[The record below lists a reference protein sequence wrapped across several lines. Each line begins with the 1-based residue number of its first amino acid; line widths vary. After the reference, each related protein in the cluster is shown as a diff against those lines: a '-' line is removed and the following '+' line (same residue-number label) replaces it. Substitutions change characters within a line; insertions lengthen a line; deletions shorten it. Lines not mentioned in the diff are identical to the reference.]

1 MTELHAIVAAE
12 LARLRDDYIARL
24 PLEIAE
30 LADLAA
36 GLTEQTAARPPLET
50 LYQRLHKLAGSGGTF
65 GFDDLSR
72 QAKVLERTAQTW
84 LAADFSAVDA
94 VQRWAFAD
102 AVAALA
108 ATLAR
113 REPVTRSGAENS
125 ARSAAAPDAE
135 PEVEP
140 DAERRIQVWL
150 VEDDVPLGQTLA
162 RLLGQFGYDV
172 RLFARIDAAEAAARM
187 ERPDVLVMD
196 VLLTDQ
202 GANATEVLLDR
213 PTLQAMGCPILFVSA
228 HGDFQSR
235 VRAAR
240 LGAEG
245 FLMKPL
251 DVPRLVDRLE
261 RTLEARFAAP
271 YRVLIVDDDIDLA
284 QHFKLVLS
292 AAGMEV
298 AVLNQPEAVIEA
310 VSAFRPEL
318 ILMDMHMPGY
328 SGPELAT
335 VIRHYDEWIGLPIV
349 YLSAETDRDKQLQAM
364 GRGADE
370 FITKPISDAHLVIA
384 VRARAARS
392 RQLSD
397 LMSKDSLTG
406 LLKHARIKET
416 IAVELAR
423 AQRSGKPLSVGML
436 DIDHFKSVNDTY
448 GHAVGD
454 RVIKALAHLLKQ
466 CLRKADGIGRYGGE
480 EFVAILPECD
490 PEAAKKILDDIRV
503 RFAALRFQHEEQEFA
518 VTLSAG
524 IACSTQQP
532 AAAGD
537 ELLIAADT
545 ALYAAKHGGR
555 NQVRVA
561 DAVGGLPGASA

>member
-1 MTELHAIVAAE
+1 MTEREAIVAAE
-12 LARLRDDYIARL
+12 LARLRDAYIARL

-36 GLTEQTAARPPLET
+36 GLTDQTEAGPRLEI
-50 LYQRLHKLAGSGGTF
+50 LHQRLHKLAGSGGTF
-65 GFDDLSR
+65 GFDALSR
-72 QAKVLERTAQTW
+72 QANVLEQTAQTW

-94 VQRWAFAD
+94 VQHRAFAD

-108 ATLAR
+108 TTLAR
-113 REPVTRSGAENS
+113 REPVTRAGQDDS
-125 ARSAAAPDAE
+125 AKPAA
-135 PEVEP
+135 EP
-140 DAERRIQVWL
+140 DAERRIHVWL
-150 VEDDVPLGQTLA
+150 VEDDVPLGQTLV
-162 RLLGQFGYDV
+162 RLLGQFGYEV
-172 RLFARIDAAEAAARM
+172 RHYSRIDAAEAAARM

-196 VLLTDQ
+196 VIFTDEDV
-202 GANATEVLLDR
+202 NATEVLLDR
-213 PTLQAMGCPILFVSA
+213 PTLQAIGCPILFVSA

-271 YRVLIVDDDIDLA
+271 YRVLIVDDDVDLA

-318 ILMDMHMPGY
+318 VLMDMHMPGY

-349 YLSAETDRDKQLQAM
+349 YLSAETDRDRQLQAM
-364 GRGADE
+364 GRGAEE
-370 FITKPISDAHLVIA
+370 FITKPISDAHLVTA

-416 IAVELAR
+416 IALELAR
-423 AQRSGKPLSVGML
+423 AQRSGKPLAVSML

-466 CLRKADGIGRYGGE
+466 RLRKADGIGRYGGE

-490 PEAAKKILDDIRV
+490 PETAKRILDDIRA
-503 RFAALRFQHEEQEFA
+503 RFAALRFQHEGQEFA

-524 IACSTQQP
+524 IACSAQQP
-532 AAAGD
+532 AAGGD
-537 ELLIAADT
+537 ELLIAADA

-561 DAVGGLPGASA
+561 EAAGLPGTSA

>member
-1 MTELHAIVAAE
+1 MAEHHAIFAAE

-36 GLTEQTAARPPLET
+36 ALIEQTAARPPLET

-65 GFDDLSR
+65 GFDALSH
-72 QAKVLERTAQTW
+72 QARVLEQTAQTW

-94 VQRWAFAD
+94 VQRRAFAE

-113 REPVTRSGAENS
+113 REPATRVGGEGS
-125 ARSAAAPDAE
+125 ARPAAAPDAE
-135 PEVEP
+135 
-140 DAERRIQVWL
+140 RRIHVWL

-196 VLLTDQ
+196 VLFSNE
-202 GANATEVLLDR
+202 GVNATEVLLDR

-228 HGDFQSR
+228 LGDFQSR

-284 QHFKLVLS
+284 RHFKLVLS

-298 AVLNQPEAVIEA
+298 AVLSQPESVIEA
-310 VSAFRPEL
+310 VSAFCPEL
-318 ILMDMHMPGY
+318 VLMDMHMPGY

-370 FITKPISDAHLVIA
+370 FITKPISDTHLVTA

-423 AQRSGKPLSVGML
+423 AQRSGKPLAVSML

-448 GHAVGD
+448 GHPVGD

-466 CLRKADGIGRYGGE
+466 RLRKADGIGRYGGE
-480 EFVAILPECD
+480 EFVAILPECEQD
-490 PEAAKKILDDIRV
+490 TAQRILDDIRV
-503 RFAALRFQHEEQEFA
+503 RFAALRFQHEGQEFA

-524 IACSTQQP
+524 IACTTTLP
-532 AAAGD
+532 AANGD
-537 ELLIAADT
+537 ELLIAADG
-545 ALYAAKHGGR
+545 ALYGAKHGGR
-555 NQVRVA
+555 NQVRAAAA
-561 DAVGGLPGASA
+561 DKV